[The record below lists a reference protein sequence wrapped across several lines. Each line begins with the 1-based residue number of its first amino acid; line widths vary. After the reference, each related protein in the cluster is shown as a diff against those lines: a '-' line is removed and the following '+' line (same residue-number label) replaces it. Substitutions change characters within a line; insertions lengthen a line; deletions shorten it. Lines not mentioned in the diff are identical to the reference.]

1 MNNDFSGT
9 LSPSS
14 TEPAQGGNRN
24 LWQRLVEPPAT
35 VTGVD
40 QRRQA
45 RLVSTLLLV
54 MLLAVSTGPV
64 AYIYVLHNPTNAG
77 ILVGVGLGFVIAY
90 AFSRTQAYRVA
101 VPLMILSINAW
112 PVFSILLGK
121 DYSAQGL
128 TTAYIFDIL
137 IIILSSSLM
146 SFRTTTI
153 LSVVNFLGILTV
165 PLVIPAIQLGNIIV
179 PLLFNG
185 AGAGLILVMTN
196 HRNQVEKD
204 RLSEISRINAT
215 LQSGNAVLNARTH
228 ELALAAEVGRSVS
241 RVRSLEVMLKE
252 AAELIRARFN
262 LYYVQVYLTNPSQ
275 TELLLRA
282 GTGQVGAELV
292 ARGHRLPLNSVS
304 INGRAST
311 EKHSVVI
318 GDTSSSPTFR
328 PNPLLPDT
336 RSEMAVPLM
345 VEDRVVGALDLQSSE
360 AGSLSEAMLPAFEA
374 LAGQLAVAIQ
384 NADLLSRAEQARAEV
399 ESLAR
404 RLTRANWAEYL
415 DAIHKPEEIGF
426 VFEQNQVM
434 PNTQEETVKENA
446 LVAPISVIGEA
457 LGNLVVEMEG
467 KAPIARTDELVSTV
481 ARQVAQQIENLRLL
495 ESTERYR
502 MEAEEASRRLT
513 HEGWKSYLETKGEG
527 LGYVYDLK
535 EVVAADG
542 DRPAGDQD
550 ITLPIKV
557 RDEAVGQLTLM
568 DVDQNDPPSLALANA
583 VAERLSAHIESL
595 RQNDQTQSALT
606 QSERLFEASRRLT
619 QATDL
624 QELVKAAVSTLNIPP
639 INRAVLTTF
648 NYDQTQNVESLDI
661 IANWWNGTGHE
672 VTAVGTHYPLEVIR
686 AMPMFVSTTPVFF
699 NDTYHDERVD
709 KVTLELVK
717 RQNLNAVAVLP
728 LHVGT
733 NQIGAL
739 ILEAEETHTFT
750 PEETRLFLALAPQIA
765 TVLENRRQFERA
777 QKQAER
783 ETMLNTI
790 GQKIRSATSVDAV
803 LQIAARELGHAL
815 GAPLT
820 IAQLGIK
827 DKK

>member
-101 VPLMILSINAW
+101 VPLMILSITAW
-112 PVFSILLGK
+112 PVFNILLGK